1 MKSVLEWGS
10 IVRILIIEDDK
21 NKSSQIIERLKNQ
34 YSNLTFS
41 EKRSFQQGVKSL
53 RNSSFDLLLLDM
65 TLPTFDIDTNS
76 GGGKIRNFAGMEI
89 LEEMLQRDIIL
100 KTIII
105 TQYESFG
112 EEQVTISQMR
122 RILKQKYNK
131 NFIEIIYYS
140 SSSKSWFESLTKLVG
155 ELNESTDS

>member
-1 MKSVLEWGS
+1 
-10 IVRILIIEDDK
+10 
-21 NKSSQIIERLKNQ
+21 
-34 YSNLTFS
+34 
-41 EKRSFQQGVKSL
+41 
-53 RNSSFDLLLLDM
+53 M

>member
-21 NKSSQIIERLKNQ
+21 NKSSQVIERLNSQ

-89 LEEMLQRDIIL
+89 LEEMLQR
-100 KTIII
+100 
-105 TQYESFG
+105 
-112 EEQVTISQMR
+112 
-122 RILKQKYNK
+122 
-131 NFIEIIYYS
+131 EINLQ
-140 SSSKSWFESLTKLVG
+140 SL
-155 ELNESTDS
+155 

>member
-1 MKSVLEWGS
+1 MKSVLEWGT

-53 RNSSFDLLLLDM
+53 RNSCFDLLLLDM

-76 GGGKIRNFAGMEI
+76 GGGKIRNFAGMDI
-89 LEEMLQRDIIL
+89 LEEMLQREIIL

-112 EEQVTISQMR
+112 EEQITISQMR
-122 RILKQKYNK
+122 KILKENIIKILLRLYIIARPQKAG
-131 NFIEIIYYS
+131 
-140 SSSKSWFESLTKLVG
+140 LRT
-155 ELNESTDS
+155 